1 MSALRFAGLSMISLT
16 YLLFAIIMLGLVLRK
31 HLCTHCYYH
40 NKLCGMDR
48 DKLSSCLFKEKSGN
62 YELEIKLAG
71 LTWRSLT
78 IIPIIAI
85 LLAMFPHVD
94 MVE

>member
-1 MSALRFAGLSMISLT
+1 
-16 YLLFAIIMLGLVLRK
+16 
-31 HLCTHCYYH
+31 
-40 NKLCGMDR
+40 MDR